1 MFLAANAIHSL
12 PTILAMILGL
22 TFTELFA
29 LLTMFGSI
37 VGIYVTLN
45 VRITAI
51 EIRVKQV
58 ETLRNEKERKDE
70 QTRIEN
76 RQEHQMIIE
85 KVDKLLEKISR

>member
-1 MFLAANAIHSL
+1 MYLAAKIVITL
-12 PTILAMILGL
+12 TLFTMVLGL
-22 TFTELFA
+22 SFTELFA

-37 VGIYVTLN
+37 IGTYVTLN

-51 EIRVKQV
+51 EITVKQM

-70 QTRIEN
+70 QTRVEN

-85 KVDKLLEKISR
+85 KIDKLLDKISK